1 MDTKDIKVRRKTTK
15 YKSIYY
21 NESTK
26 KYDVKYNYKE
36 YDVKTGRNKYRSK
49 WVYNLNTITEAK
61 AELAKLQHKGLRA
74 NDKDITLQGAYD
86 LWLIKAQGQNFSP
99 VSIKNTHQQIRM
111 VYQFVPAATKLKD
124 IDEDVYYKFCSDIR
138 KHGYSEETIHSI
150 NATFRKMINLAYKK
164 KLIKENILNY
174 ADNIKTKKKEDY
186 KTISK
191 ESFDEMDKYFKE
203 NESWRL
209 GVNNYPKFRLMFNI
223 LYYTG
228 LRIGECIAL
237 TYVDFEEFSYYENT
251 ENGKSETA
259 SANDSAEC
267 KLHQGTRVKI
277 DKSYVSGM
285 KLTKEPK
292 NYKKRSI
299 PLSPI
304 PERLFAE
311 IKEEHLQKGGSL
323 DDKIFDWEYGLCDST
338 LKKACSVLNFPKY
351 SCHDFRHTF
360 ISNLIRKGVPLPV
373 IEKASG
379 DTQQTILKRY
389 SHMFDSDEMMILT
402 AMQDL

>member
-1 MDTKDIKVRRKTTK
+1 MDRKVKRKTTN

-21 NESTK
+21 NETTK
-26 KYDVKYNYKE
+26 KYDVKYNFKE
-36 YDVKTGRNKYRSK
+36 YNVKTGKNKYRSK
-49 WVYNLNTITEAK
+49 WIYNLNTITEAK
-61 AELAKLQHKGLRA
+61 AELAKLQTGGVKTG
-74 NDKDITLQGAYD
+74 DKDITLEGAYD

-99 VSIKNTHQQIRM
+99 VSIRNTHQQIRM
-111 VYQFVPAATKLKD
+111 VYQFVPATTKLKD

-191 ESFDEMDKYFKE
+191 EAFIKIDKYFKE
-203 NESWRL
+203 NEFWRM
-209 GVNNYPKFRLMFNI
+209 GINNYPKYRLLFNI

-237 TYVDFEEFSYYENT
+237 TYIDFEEFMYEHKKDET
-251 ENGKSETA
+251 IIKSIPINE
-259 SANDSAEC
+259 DSD
-267 KLHQGTRVKI
+267 KKPFQGTRIKI
-277 DKSYVSGM
+277 DKSYVSGL

-299 PLSPI
+299 PLSPA
-304 PERLFAE
+304 PESLFLL
-311 IKEEHLQKGGSL
+311 IKEEHLQKGGKL
-323 DDKIFDWEYGLCDST
+323 EDKIFNWEYGLCDT
-338 LKKACSVLNFPKY
+338 ILKKACSALDFPKY
-351 SCHDFRHTF
+351 TCHDFRHTF

-389 SHMFDSDEMMILT
+389 SHMFEGDEMMILK
-402 AMQDL
+402 ALKDL

>member
-1 MDTKDIKVRRKTTK
+1 MDRKVKRKTTN

-21 NESTK
+21 NETTK
-26 KYDVKYNYKE
+26 KYDVKYNFKE
-36 YDVKTGRNKYRSK
+36 YNVKTGKNKYRSK
-49 WVYNLNTITEAK
+49 WIYNLNTITEAK
-61 AELAKLQHKGLRA
+61 AELAKLQTGGVKTG
-74 NDKDITLQGAYD
+74 DKDITLEGAYD

-99 VSIKNTHQQIRM
+99 VSIRNTHQQIRM
-111 VYQFVPAATKLKD
+111 VYQFVPATTKLKD

-191 ESFDEMDKYFKE
+191 EDFIEIDKYFKE
-203 NESWRL
+203 NEFWRM
-209 GVNNYPKFRLMFNI
+209 GINNYPKYRLLFNI

-237 TYVDFEEFSYYENT
+237 TYIDFEEFMYEHKKDET
-251 ENGKSETA
+251 IIKSNPINEGSDKKTY
-259 SANDSAEC
+259 
-267 KLHQGTRVKI
+267 QGTRIKI
-277 DKSYVSGM
+277 DKSYVSGL

-299 PLSPI
+299 PLSPA
-304 PERLFAE
+304 PESLFLL
-311 IKEEHLQKGGSL
+311 IKEEHLQKGGKL
-323 DDKIFDWEYGLCDST
+323 EDKIFNWEYGLCDT
-338 LKKACSVLNFPKY
+338 ILKKACSALDFPKY
-351 SCHDFRHTF
+351 TCHDFRHTF

-389 SHMFDSDEMMILT
+389 SHMCEGDEMMILT
-402 AMQDL
+402 ALKDL